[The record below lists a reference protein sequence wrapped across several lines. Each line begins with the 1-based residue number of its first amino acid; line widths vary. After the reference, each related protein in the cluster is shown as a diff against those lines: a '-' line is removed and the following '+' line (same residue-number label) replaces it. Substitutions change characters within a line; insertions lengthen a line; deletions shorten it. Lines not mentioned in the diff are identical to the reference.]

1 MKKIDFDKTN
11 DIQNAK
17 PSFSYVPQLEWPS
30 KRDDE
35 IEGQHFNLN
44 QLLFDIEENGNE
56 LLFDYQ
62 IIIYSELTE

>member
-44 QLLFDIEENGNE
+44 QLLFDI
-56 LLFDYQ
+56 
-62 IIIYSELTE
+62 